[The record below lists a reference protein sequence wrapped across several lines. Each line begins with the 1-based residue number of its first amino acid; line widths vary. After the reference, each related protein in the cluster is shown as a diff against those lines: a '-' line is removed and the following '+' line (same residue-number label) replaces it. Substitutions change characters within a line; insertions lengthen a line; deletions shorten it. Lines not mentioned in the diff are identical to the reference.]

1 MMMMWDDDGG
11 VMLVSFLAD
20 TTLHWE
26 DPPHRTLTFPREFL
40 HGLVKL
46 GTGSEI
52 LIPMDAFWAIRCFKD
67 QTSGTVHTMHING
80 NNQTIQAARQKINF
94 HKKRVLKTTLNRC
107 C

>member
-52 LIPMDAFWAIRCFKD
+52 LIPMDAFWAIRYFQNFLCFKD
-67 QTSGTVHTMHING
+67 QTSGTVQTMHNNG
-80 NNQTIQAARQKINF
+80 NNQTIQAARQKKN
-94 HKKRVLKTTLNRC
+94 HKKEY
-107 C
+107 